1 MNHDHLGL
9 LAIRPLSEFC
19 QWYFVTVEIFCCDQ
33 FRKSMILLMRQ
44 VNLTL
49 DCLISVLD
57 WVIPLSMSLE
67 PVLESTSGGGDS
79 VHDIVELLASFSTLK
94 FPIELVLKTNL
105 YIVLHRVLDCVLH
118 QVPNLL

>member
-1 MNHDHLGL
+1 
-9 LAIRPLSEFC
+9 
-19 QWYFVTVEIFCCDQ
+19 
-33 FRKSMILLMRQ
+33 MRQ

-67 PVLESTSGGGDS
+67 PVLESMMPSGDVDS
-79 VHDIVELLASFSTLK
+79 VHDIVELLASFSALK

-105 YIVLHRVLDCVLH
+105 YTVLHRVLVCVLH
-118 QVPNLL
+118 QVPN